1 MKIVLPLFLGI
12 FVSSVGIVLPG
23 LLNMTAAKISLR
35 DGRTRAVIFASGA
48 TAIVFIQ
55 TYIAVSFAK
64 FINRNPYVI
73 EILQEIGLA
82 IFTLLTVY
90 FIFLA
95 RKPKRPVEEKVVKLR
110 SRTGEFFMGT
120 LLSALNFFPIPYY
133 VFVSI
138 TLSTYDYFYFTQ
150 LFVFLFV
157 VGVVIGSFAI
167 FYLYIVFFKKIEHK
181 AGYFM
186 ENVNYFIGAVTGL
199 IAVITFIRIFRNL

>member
-35 DGRTRAVIFASGA
+35 DGRTRAVIFAAGA